1 MGKTVLILAA
11 LAMLASCGKGSRTQ
25 FEGEYYR
32 ASAKAPRKERQN
44 FVATAGPISRGIEGA
59 AAAAFYEATKHC
71 IKYYGTSDIDF
82 AFDPETPVDQLPRDG
97 DRIVLRGTCQ
107 E

>member
-11 LAMLASCGKGSRTQ
+11 LAMLASCGKGSRTT

-32 ASAKAPRKERQN
+32 ASAKAPRKDRQT
-44 FVATAGPISRGIEGA
+44 FVATAGPVSRGAEGA
-59 AAAAFYEATKHC
+59 AAAAYYEATKHC
-71 IKYYGTSDIDF
+71 IKFFGTSDIDF
-82 AFDPETPVDQLPRDG
+82 TVPRDTAAEDLPRDG
-97 DRIVLRGTCQ
+97 DRIVLQGTCK